1 MWCPHARSAVGQ
13 SCRYRDPAA
22 EGRAAARPR
31 GALRG
36 LHTSAAGAVLP
47 LRIQHKLASQTEAR
61 EAVNDFF
68 VKLHL
73 RWQEALR
80 SDNLAAFAWKML
92 HDHIVDVLRRRD
104 RRPTP
109 VDTAFFPV
117 TSVLWSVDSDPLD
130 ALLTRIDLYRA
141 LAQLPERQ
149 RTCFWLR
156 HVLGY
161 TAVEIADITGI
172 SASTIRTHLQH
183 ATRQLARALQPDDWS
198 VPAPRKAS

>member
-1 MWCPHARSAVGQ
+1 MDGSVATATQQLR
-13 SCRYRDPAA
+13 A
-22 EGRAAARPR
+22 E
-31 GALRG
+31 
-36 LHTSAAGAVLP
+36 LP
-47 LRIQHKLASQTEAR
+47 LDLEVPYEAFTRQQREPYYRYAYSKLASQTEAR

-73 RWQEALR
+73 RWQEVLR
-80 SDNLAAFAWKML
+80 SDNLAGFAWKML

-109 VDTAFFPV
+109 VDTAFLPGA
-117 TSVLWSVDSDPLD
+117 SSLWSVDSDPLD

-141 LAQLPERQ
+141 LAELPERQ

-161 TAVEIADITGI
+161 SAVEIAGITGI

-183 ATRQLARALQPDDWS
+183 ATRQLARALQPHDDWS

>member
-1 MWCPHARSAVGQ
+1 MDGSVATATQQLR
-13 SCRYRDPAA
+13 A
-22 EGRAAARPR
+22 E
-31 GALRG
+31 
-36 LHTSAAGAVLP
+36 LP
-47 LRIQHKLASQTEAR
+47 LDLEMPYEAFMRQQREPYYRYAYSKLASQTEAR

-73 RWQEALR
+73 RWQEVLR
-80 SDNLAAFAWKML
+80 SDNLAGFAWKML

-109 VDTAFFPV
+109 VDTAFLPGA
-117 TSVLWSVDSDPLD
+117 SSLWSVDSDPLD

-141 LAQLPERQ
+141 LAELPERQ

-161 TAVEIADITGI
+161 SAVEIADITGI

-183 ATRQLARALQPDDWS
+183 ATRQLARALQPHDNWS